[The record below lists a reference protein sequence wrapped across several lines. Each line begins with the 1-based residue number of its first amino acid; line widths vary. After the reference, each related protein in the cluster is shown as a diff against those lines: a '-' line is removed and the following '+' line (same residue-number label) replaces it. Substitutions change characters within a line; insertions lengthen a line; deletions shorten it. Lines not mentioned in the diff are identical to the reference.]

1 MTKASRPRMVFPVV
15 LFPDPVFPS
24 RTILRS
30 LITGELESVDKKTL
44 KQLEI
49 ILHSGQ
55 LT

>member
-1 MTKASRPRMVFPVV
+1 MTKAVRPRMVFPVA

-30 LITGELESVDKKTL
+30 LITGELESVDKETV
-44 KQLEI
+44 KQLVL
-49 ILHSGQ
+49 ILHLGQ